1 MCHVQLKES
10 THQHLIHII
19 RTSYT
24 LHTYDRKEERHD
36 PQHTPYKQHT
46 TLRRHHALS
55 RSVQFPVNHCQIYN
69 PHFSKRC

>member
-10 THQHLIHII
+10 THEHLIHII

-36 PQHTPYKQHT
+36 PQHTPYKQYT
-46 TLRRHHALS
+46 TLRRHHACPVLYS
-55 RSVQFPVNHCQIYN
+55 FP
-69 PHFSKRC
+69 